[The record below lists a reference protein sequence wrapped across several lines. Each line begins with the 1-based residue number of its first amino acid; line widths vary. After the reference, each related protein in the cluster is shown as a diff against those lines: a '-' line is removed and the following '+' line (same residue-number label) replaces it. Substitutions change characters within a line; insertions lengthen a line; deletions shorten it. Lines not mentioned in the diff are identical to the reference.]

1 LAIQGGIADE
11 RDQLLEDISKL
22 EAACEEQK
30 KTLETAIANDE
41 DLLASSNVKLA
52 AATEKESTAGEIARQ
67 TAKQNDQYNADLVTQ
82 MKKCSTNYIT
92 FETELCALKKIRGE
106 LYKLKGGGHS
116 AFFQD
121 CEVSK
126 WDPEECTKKCGGG
139 EH

>member
-1 LAIQGGIADE
+1 M
-11 RDQLLEDISKL
+11 

-106 LYKLKGGGHS
+106 LYKLKGTLVSIYACVGASSLRAHMY
-116 AFFQD
+116 D
-121 CEVSK
+121 MCECALMSSCIYVHV
-126 WDPEECTKKCGGG
+126 PLRR
-139 EH
+139 